1 MLDREEMKIR
11 NEWKK
16 LEESFNSMTLN
27 SIAEGE
33 PVPQEA
39 YMQLNDSDVVVN
51 SVKEVPKSRFEDSEP
66 YEAPSGPTYSSG
78 GEPGSP
84 GYYTAGYTV
93 VADVTVS
100 VVMSN
105 GQPVSMS
112 DPGKMEEFKSNF
124 DYQQELTDTVI
135 PYVEDDVEPGYRQ
148 DKEADGWGIK
158 VLKMEPTAEGKIHF
172 VFTLQVST
180 NEAPEVEPNIPDEDW
195 GDERFEEK
203 VQLLNVAGKL
213 LKEASRH
220 LK

>member
-1 MLDREEMKIR
+1 MLDREDMKIR
-11 NEWKK
+11 SEWKK

-51 SVKEVPKSRFEDSEP
+51 SVQEVPKSRYEDSE
-66 YEAPSGPTYSSG
+66 EPSGDGWDEPK
-78 GEPGSP
+78 EPGH
-84 GYYTAGYTV
+84 YTAGYTV

-112 DPGKMEEFKSNF
+112 DPGKLEEFKSNF

-203 VQLLNVAGKL
+203 VQLLDVAGKL
-213 LKEASRH
+213 LKEATRH

>member
-1 MLDREEMKIR
+1 
-11 NEWKK
+11 
-16 LEESFNSMTLN
+16 MTMN

-51 SVKEVPKSRFEDSEP
+51 SVKEVPKSRYEDGEKGSKG
-66 YEAPSGPTYSSG
+66 SMGTYSRKTG
-78 GEPGSP
+78 DLIDPGEPAYDGW
-84 GYYTAGYTV
+84 YNAGYTV

-112 DPGKMEEFKSNF
+112 DPGKVEEFMGGF
-124 DYQQELTDTVI
+124 DYQQELSDVVV
-135 PYVEDDVEPGYRQ
+135 PFVEDDVDPGYKQ
-148 DKEADGWGIK
+148 DKEADGWGLK
-158 VLKMEPTAEGKIHF
+158 VLKIEPTPEGKLHII
-172 VFTLQVST
+172 FTLQVST
-180 NEAPEVEPNIPDEDW
+180 DEAPEVEPDIPDEDW

-203 VQLLNVAGKL
+203 VKLLDVAGKL